1 MSQPYDIQAIDAVVN
16 IWTPESLAIRP
27 NRDAFFGGK
36 MRVQQETLQ
45 GVTLEGML
53 KRMDAAGI
61 ERAFLIATKV
71 GRLPHPACYHIPYKM
86 VADAVNEYPQRFHA
100 LAGLD
105 PTEGM
110 AGVRAFESAVRDDGF
125 IGAHFYPHWYELA
138 PDHARWYPFYAKC
151 VELDVPVQLQV
162 GQSMVY
168 DPTYPLRSV
177 GRPITLD
184 AVACDFPE
192 LKLVGIHVGIPWTD
206 EMIAMAWKHKHVY
219 IGRAQPEVLAGV
231 VRALHRQL
239 RAGQGAVRH
248 RLSGAR
254 LRAHARRDRGARTQA
269 GVEAEAPA
277 RQRAARLQ
285 ARSSAAL
292 IPASMR
298 AVEIAADGGPEV
310 LRVASRDVP
319 QPGAGEVLIRVA
331 AAGVNRVDV
340 FQRLGIYRPP
350 AGTTDIPGVELAGE
364 VVALGSATHRYRIG
378 DRVCALV
385 RGGGYAEYCAAP
397 EAQVLPV
404 PAGYDMTRAAGI
416 METFCTVWT
425 ALYDRARFKPGES
438 ILIHGGS
445 SGIGTTAIMLARAD
459 GSPAIFAT
467 AGSAEKCA
475 ACERIG
481 ATRAINYRTEDF
493 EAVVREATG
502 GKGVDV
508 IVDIVAGDYVPKNLA
523 LLRPDGRLVFVG
535 RMSQKV
541 DVAVNVLRIMYDRL
555 VVTGVSLRGQSVE
568 QKRAIVSAL
577 ERRASGGSI
586 GLKR

>member
-1 MSQPYDIQAIDAVVN
+1 
-16 IWTPESLAIRP
+16 
-27 NRDAFFGGK
+27 
-36 MRVQQETLQ
+36 
-45 GVTLEGML
+45 
-53 KRMDAAGI
+53 
-61 ERAFLIATKV
+61 
-71 GRLPHPACYHIPYKM
+71 
-86 VADAVNEYPQRFHA
+86 
-100 LAGLD
+100 
-105 PTEGM
+105 
-110 AGVRAFESAVRDDGF
+110 
-125 IGAHFYPHWYELA
+125 
-138 PDHARWYPFYAKC
+138 
-151 VELDVPVQLQV
+151 
-162 GQSMVY
+162 
-168 DPTYPLRSV
+168 
-177 GRPITLD
+177 
-184 AVACDFPE
+184 
-192 LKLVGIHVGIPWTD
+192 
-206 EMIAMAWKHKHVY
+206 
-219 IGRAQPEVLAGV
+219 
-231 VRALHRQL
+231 
-239 RAGQGAVRH
+239 
-248 RLSGAR
+248 
-254 LRAHARRDRGARTQA
+254 
-269 GVEAEAPA
+269 
-277 RQRAARLQ
+277 
-285 ARSSAAL
+285 
-292 IPASMR
+292 MR

-364 VVALGSATHRYRIG
+364 VVALGSATRRYRIG

-577 ERRASGGSI
+577 ERRAWPLFESGAMAPLVDKVFPLEAAADAHRRLEASEHI
-586 GLKR
+586 GKLILAVNQTKENQ